1 MNLVTNKKAVST
13 FILIILILCF
23 AVFGAFISY
32 MWVMGIYYKMPE
44 NTSLLM
50 VTDAQ
55 FSVYNARYFNATIL
69 NPSNSIL
76 DVNITAIRLSIEES
90 NETYKITDIEAYG
103 TTGPESIQF
112 PYLIRKGTEQKFKC
126 DKNWGGFA
134 GKNVRIEPVTSN
146 SSTKSFS
153 YKTPTVELTAQT
165 PDPEEWTSVESFNL
179 TVKNAQE
186 SEINLTVS
194 DIMVSESSISE
205 KVTPKLSQNLSRGQE
220 IVFQCDYNWE
230 SFRGQN
236 VTLTVKTSEG
246 YEATNTTNKLL
257 GAALYIDK
265 VEFDYTDTTYFNL
278 TISSEAD
285 STTTATISGINLTL
299 QGREPFAINRTREGP
314 FKDLWPIFR
323 LIPQNGSRTFECSWN
338 WSQYRNESLTIN
350 VYTEEGFTVPTKSMI
365 TPFTAVWNITDL
377 KFDFDD
383 LEQFFVNV
391 TNMPC
396 SLHEINVTKIL
407 LDTNQTNISPPI
419 TVQPNETI
427 SISCMLPWKEWI
439 NKSISIT
446 AFTENG
452 LNVSR
457 TLKIPS
463 VGLKLLGSDKLI
475 YGDLLDQNT
484 TISIPYVNITISN
497 SINSLQNVTIT
508 KIIFE
513 ALNKTYEIDTSLTYP
528 QIAPSGYNLTIGEN
542 VTIVCPW
549 NRFLYAPLPA
559 TQIIIVTVYT
569 AEGFQTS
576 KIYYASPP

>member
-1 MNLVTNKKAVST
+1 MLINKKAVST
-13 FILIILILCF
+13 FILIILILCS
-23 AVFGAFISY
+23 AVFGAFLSY

-44 NTSLLM
+44 NTSLLI

-55 FSVYNARYFNATIL
+55 FSVNNARYFNVTIL

-76 DVNITAIRLSIEES
+76 DANITAVRLSIEES
-90 NETYKITDIEAYG
+90 NETYEITDVEAYG
-103 TTGPESIQF
+103 ATGSESIQF

-126 DKNWGGFA
+126 NKNWGGFA
-134 GKNVRIEPVTSN
+134 GKSVRIEPVAN
-146 SSTKSFS
+146 DSSTKSYS
-153 YKTPTVELTAQT
+153 YKTPIVKLTVQA
-165 PDPEEWTSVESFNL
+165 PPPEEWRSVESFNL
-179 TVKNAQE
+179 TVSNSQE
-186 SEINLTVS
+186 SEINLTIS
-194 DIMVSESSISE
+194 DIMVLGSSISE
-205 KVTPKLSQNLSRGQE
+205 KVTPRLPQNLTRNQE

-230 SFRGQN
+230 SLSGQN

-246 YEATNTTNKLL
+246 YEATFTTDKLL
-257 GAALYIDK
+257 EAALYIDK

-278 TISSEAD
+278 TINSWED
-285 STTTATISGINLTL
+285 STTTAIISGINLTL
-299 QGREPFAINRTREGP
+299 QDRAPFAINETRSHLK
-314 FKDLWPIFR
+314 FKDLLPVFR
-323 LIPQNGSRTFECSWN
+323 LVPRNGSKTFECSWN
-338 WSQYRNESLTIN
+338 WSQYRDENFTIN
-350 VYTEEGFTVPTKSMI
+350 VYTEEGFTVPAKSAI
-365 TPFTAVWNITDL
+365 TPSTIVWNITDV

-383 LEQFFVNV
+383 LEHFFVNV

-396 SLHEINVTKIL
+396 SLHEISVTKIM
-407 LDTNQTNISPPI
+407 LDENETNMGSPV
-419 TVQPNETI
+419 TVQPSEQKA
-427 SISCMLPWKEWI
+427 ISCMLPWKEWI
-439 NKSISIT
+439 NKSVSIT

-457 TLKIPS
+457 TLSIPS
-463 VGLKLLGSDKLI
+463 VGLKLLGGDRLI

-513 ALNKTYEIDTSLTYP
+513 ALDKTYEIDTSLTYP
-528 QIAPSGYNLTIGEN
+528 QMAPSGYNLTIGEN

-549 NRFLYAPLPA
+549 NRFIYAPLPT

-576 KIYYASPP
+576 KVYYVSQ